1 MRGDH
6 GRWLGERDAF
16 AVDLGKYGQLK
27 LVRETPTAFALIR
40 KYRPTS
46 DKHFT
51 KTERLALPSDT
62 LLAAFRA
69 ADTVIDKRFRGSA
82 MWKPPIE
89 GRGLAPPLPT
99 KSAPCLAPCLH
110 SVARHRIVPVALGVV
125 AAAAGL
131 GGPDGVSE
139 EAGRPPLPNRRA
151 DCRDDQR

>member
-69 ADTVIDKRFRGSA
+69 ADTVIDKRFRGPS
-82 MWKPPIE
+82 KGEQP
-89 GRGLAPPLPT
+89 
-99 KSAPCLAPCLH
+99 K
-110 SVARHRIVPVALGVV
+110 
-125 AAAAGL
+125 
-131 GGPDGVSE
+131 
-139 EAGRPPLPNRRA
+139 
-151 DCRDDQR
+151 